1 MTAITLDT
9 LGSYLTQYGWTYE
22 QAGEAV
28 LSTGFRGRDNQ
39 FPVFAYLAEA
49 WVLLAIVP
57 FCPPP
62 SPVARL
68 RFARLAMRLSYEMS
82 LAKLALDPEGD
93 VALLVEL
100 PAAGLSYE
108 QFALGLD
115 TLTYWADAYY
125 RQLLNLARDP
135 QASLDGISDTWG
147 NTTNEQ
153 QQQPSPGA

>member
-1 MTAITLDT
+1 MITLDT
-9 LGSYLTQYGWTYE
+9 LTGYLTQYGWQFDRADDTTL
-22 QAGEAV
+22 G
-28 LSTGFRGRDNQ
+28 TGFRGEDGEFR
-39 FPVFAYLAEA
+39 VFISLAEA

-57 FCPPP
+57 FVPPP

-100 PAAGLSYE
+100 PAADLTYD
-108 QFALGLD
+108 QFSLGLD
-115 TLTYWADAYY
+115 TLTFWANKYY

-135 QASLDGISDTWG
+135 QASLDDITDTWG
-147 NTTNEQ
+147 NTSYEQ
-153 QQQPSPGA
+153 QPGPGPR